1 MPKRLLFSQQTP
13 LGHQVVLSRDRWREI
28 VRFKHPSMTGH
39 EAEVREC
46 LRDPELVRENLK
58 DPGVHLYYRASG
70 RAYVCVVTG
79 GDATGDRF
87 VVTAYFTK
95 NIKKGTELWTR

>member
-46 LRDPELVRENLK
+46 LRDPELVRESLK